1 MMKISEVIEKLKD
14 SLNTYGDIPVNI
26 STFGEAYEDDIID
39 IQADE
44 TSVTIFNY

>member
-1 MMKISEVIEKLKD
+1 MKISETIKQLKD
-14 SLNTYGDIPVNI
+14 FLNIYGDIPVNI
-26 STFGEAYEDDIID
+26 STSGEAYEDDIRD